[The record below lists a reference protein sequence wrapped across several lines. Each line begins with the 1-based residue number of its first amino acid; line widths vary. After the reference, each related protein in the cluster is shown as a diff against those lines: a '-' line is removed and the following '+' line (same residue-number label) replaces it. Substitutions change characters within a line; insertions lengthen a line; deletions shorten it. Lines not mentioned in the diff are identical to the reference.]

1 MRNPETSYNFT
12 QNVEGKKTGFIDDP
26 KQAELLQKEIEKFLL
41 EGQQF
46 LDQRKNLFT
55 TFAKDVSLRFKFS
68 NAFYIDLER
77 GEVNLDASWFF
88 RKGFSKEQIQWAV
101 MHELSHFKDLV
112 QDPEG
117 MEANVV
123 HIVDEARLVGK
134 KIFEKIKDAF
144 GQDDPE
150 YIERLKKL
158 APVYKDHKLNSAEQ
172 AGFKI
177 WFTFYNVL
185 HDIYVNN
192 IVSRTASRYEAS
204 RPGGK
209 EIRKLYREQLF
220 PGIDYTKL
228 PRHMQFMY
236 ALLRGE
242 MVPDEELELSYEVEE
257 ALARKTSFQG
267 AKYNARQII
276 ESFIKPKRGRD
287 TRVVQRQRVL
297 AQTLEPIFTELL
309 MKDLEEWDP
318 TKQNQEP
325 QNKGEPGESEEE
337 QSGEESSE
345 QQSGEGK
352 SEDQDESQS
361 GEQEQNQS
369 GSTNEEDGDDEQ
381 EQPSQG
387 SQSQQQ
393 TGDAN
398 PFKEYYDEFEQEQSP
413 DQIDENQMTEWAD
426 KRREEQELKQNE
438 QTQQKEERDKT
449 LEEKAREAQA
459 VLDKEWA
466 EKHAVSYESLQEYKS
481 LERTVEP
488 FLEELAVLWRS
499 IVYGSSSAITRGKV
513 GHFKTGVDLDVQEAI
528 RQWPQI
534 AKGRLDDVRVMDRME
549 AKEGLVKHPE
559 VIRVRFLADVSGS
572 MFDDETGKKLKTL
585 KETMVLL
592 MSSFNEFN
600 MHLNRSRQQTKSK
613 LKVETEIWLFG
624 GYALKVKSFD
634 SQNDIV
640 GVIRALEKINGLNE
654 NYEDVK
660 VKKATDYDQILK
672 STADH
677 EALEQVNNS
686 ITPGEEQRISQGK
699 VMDITFEVTDGEPD
713 KSELT
718 KQEIEKL
725 HKRGEILRAFQ
736 IGGVYSS
743 GRYVFN
749 DVWNNTILD
758 EDLGEYVGT
767 ELKNLT
773 PAIVKSLKKYLKDV
787 KL

>member
-1 MRNPETSYNFT
+1 MRNPETTYNFT
-12 QNVEGKKTGFIDDP
+12 QNVEGKKTGFLDDP
-26 KQAELLQKEIEKFLL
+26 QQAELLQQAIEKFLL

-117 MEANVV
+117 MEANYL
-123 HIVDEARLVGK
+123 HIIDHGRKVGR
-134 KIFEKIKDAF
+134 IILEKFQDAF

-158 APVYKDHKLNSAEQ
+158 TPVHRDHKLNSAEQ

-177 WFTFYNVL
+177 WFTFYNIL

-220 PGIDYTKL
+220 EGTDYTEL

-236 ALLRGE
+236 ALLREE
-242 MVPDEELELSYEVEE
+242 MVPGEELELSFEVEE
-257 ALARKTSFQG
+257 ALAKKTSFQG
-267 AKYNARQII
+267 GQYNARQII
-276 ESFIKPKRGRD
+276 ENFIKPKRGRD
-287 TRVVQRQRVL
+287 TRVVQRQRVIE
-297 AQTLEPIFTELL
+297 QTLEPIFIELL
-309 MKDLEEWDP
+309 FEDLEEWDP
-318 TKQNQEP
+318 KKQNQKP
-325 QNKGEPGESEEE
+325 QNKGEPGKSKEG
-337 QSGEESSE
+337 QSDEESSE

-352 SEDQDESQS
+352 SEDQNESQP

-369 GSTNEEDGDDEQ
+369 GSANEEDGDDEQ
-381 EQPSQG
+381 EKPSQG
-387 SQSQQQ
+387 PQSQQQ
-393 TGDAN
+393 TSDAN
-398 PFKEYYDEFEQEQSP
+398 PFKEHYDEFEKEQSP

-426 KRREEQELKQNE
+426 KRREEQDQKQKE
-438 QTQQKEERDKT
+438 KAQRSEERDKT

-466 EKHAVSYESLQEYKS
+466 EKNSVSFESLQEYREI
-481 LERTVEP
+481 ERAVEP

-499 IVYGSSSAITRGKV
+499 IVYGSSSAVTRGKV

-534 AKGRLDDVRVMDRME
+534 EKGRLDDVRVMDRIE
-549 AKEGLVKHPE
+549 DKEGLVKQPE

-572 MFDDETGKKLKTL
+572 MFSDQGEKLKTL
-585 KETMVLL
+585 KETIVLII
-592 MSSFNEFN
+592 SSLNEFN
-600 MHLNRSRQQTKSK
+600 MYLNRSRQQTKSK

-634 SQNDIV
+634 NQNDTA
-640 GVIRALEKINGLNE
+640 GVIRALEKIK
-654 NYEDVK
+654 DVQTRR
-660 VKKATDYDQILK
+660 VPDLAGIME

-677 EALEQVNNS
+677 EALERVNNS
-686 ITPGEEQRISQGK
+686 ITQGEEQQISQGK

-713 KSELT
+713 DSSLT
-718 KQEIEKL
+718 KEEIQKL
-725 HKRGEILRAFQ
+725 YRRGEILRAFQ
-736 IGGVYSS
+736 IGDVYTY
-743 GRYVFN
+743 GKNIFN
-749 DVWNNTILD
+749 EVWNNTIP
-758 EDLGEYVGT
+758 EIDLGEYVGT
-767 ELKNLT
+767 ELGNLT